1 MKKNYLIKLFL
12 QLCTT
17 GDNGKKLNG
26 HIGNEDY
33 LTCNKTCNIFNMKN
47 MSNYHDHYL
56 KEDILLLADVF
67 EKLIDTSLKL
77 YKLDPPHYFSS
88 PGLR

>member
-1 MKKNYLIKLFL
+1 
-12 QLCTT
+12 
-17 GDNGKKLNG
+17 
-26 HIGNEDY
+26 
-33 LTCNKTCNIFNMKN
+33 MKN

-88 PGLR
+88 QGLR